1 MHTKLETT
9 QEAVELAL
17 YLAITADCNELS
29 AKALR
34 QAKDFA
40 ADLTEAEM
48 IDAKANVSRQ
58 VDRERLTQ
66 EMMDK
71 TLPKLDVDPYYRQ
84 AVADLT
90 EAEMIDAKANVLRQV
105 ELERFTLETVSKL
118 EADPNFADEMADKIF
133 TNNRYITEGDFFFST
148 TNLRHGKTGNATS

>member
-29 AKALR
+29 AKALS

-58 VDRERLTQ
+58 VDRERLT
-66 EMMDK
+66 
-71 TLPKLDVDPYYRQ
+71 
-84 AVADLT
+84 
-90 EAEMIDAKANVLRQV
+90 
-105 ELERFTLETVSKL
+105 LETVSKL
-118 EADPNFADEMADKIF
+118 ETDPMFANEMADKIF
-133 TNNRYITEGDFFFST
+133 TNNRYITQGELT
-148 TNLRHGKTGNATS
+148 

>member
-29 AKALR
+29 AKALS

-48 IDAKANVSRQ
+48 IYAKANVSRQ
-58 VDRERLTQ
+58 V
-66 EMMDK
+66 
-71 TLPKLDVDPYYRQ
+71 
-84 AVADLT
+84 
-90 EAEMIDAKANVLRQV
+90 
-105 ELERFTLETVSKL
+105 ELERFTSGTISKL
-118 EADPNFADEMADKIF
+118 ETDPVFAAEMADKIF
-133 TNNRYITEGDFFFST
+133 TNNRYITEGELT
-148 TNLRHGKTGNATS
+148 

>member
-1 MHTKLETT
+1 MHDKLETT

-29 AKALR
+29 AKALS

-48 IDAKANVSRQ
+48 ADAKANVSRQ

-71 TLPKLDVDPYYRQ
+71 TLPHLDVDPYYRQ
-84 AVADLT
+84 AVADVWKT
-90 EAEMIDAKANVLRQV
+90 YKINP
-105 ELERFTLETVSKL
+105 SKGVR
-118 EADPNFADEMADKIF
+118 
-133 TNNRYITEGDFFFST
+133 T
-148 TNLRHGKTGNATS
+148 